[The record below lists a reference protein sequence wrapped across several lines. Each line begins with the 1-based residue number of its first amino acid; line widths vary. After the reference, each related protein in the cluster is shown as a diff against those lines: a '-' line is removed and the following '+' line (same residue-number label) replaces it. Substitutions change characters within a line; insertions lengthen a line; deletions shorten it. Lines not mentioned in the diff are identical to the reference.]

1 MLEAVGK
8 KGTIFAHSANSVEI
22 DNLKK
27 LKLKENCKDLADKID
42 NVIERTQDS
51 LIISRMNFYSP
62 LMNGDWGVKSLIK
75 AIPDCPI
82 NYQELDNID
91 GGDGAQL
98 AWFIY
103 TNKKTTEKEKKTQ
116 EKNLI
121 EYCAKDTLA
130 LYYLIKFLMEKSK
143 VLA

>member
-1 MLEAVGK
+1 
-8 KGTIFAHSANSVEI
+8 
-22 DNLKK
+22 
-27 LKLKENCKDLADKID
+27 
-42 NVIERTQDS
+42 
-51 LIISRMNFYSP
+51 MNFYSP
-62 LMNGDWGVKSLIK
+62 LMNGDWGVKSIIK

-103 TNKKTTEKEKKTQ
+103 TNKKTTENEKKAQ

-143 VLA
+143 D

>member
-1 MLEAVGK
+1 
-8 KGTIFAHSANSVEI
+8 
-22 DNLKK
+22 
-27 LKLKENCKDLADKID
+27 
-42 NVIERTQDS
+42 
-51 LIISRMNFYSP
+51 MNFYSP
-62 LMNGDWGVKSLIK
+62 LMNGDWGVKSIIK

-98 AWFIY
+98 AWFNY
-103 TNKKTTEKEKKTQ
+103 TNAKTSDGERKKQ

-130 LYYLIKFLMEKSK
+130 LYYLIKFLMKKSNE
-143 VLA
+143 